1 MLAIFSH
8 VRQLRNCQ
16 EEGNSVILDAVIAF
30 LYLGGKV
37 FRQALQNYLGMG
49 KRWVWPIKVQAGETR
64 VWETQGHK
72 NFTSLD
78 GTMFLSVSFIIYS
91 KVLKKKKK
99 PLKLLVILPPRH
111 TGYKGFGICYF
122 LPVFYTQTDVAGFL
136 FDFYTQDYI
145 WSTFPCHGILSER
158 MNFSGYI
165 ILLHMRYVRIHLT
178 ISFLLTCEWHSI
190 FNDE

>member
-1 MLAIFSH
+1 MGVANQSPGRGDQGLGDTGS
-8 VRQLRNCQ
+8 Q
-16 EEGNSVILDAVIAF
+16 EFYKSGWNYVSKCKF
-30 LYLGGKV
+30 HYL
-37 FRQALQNYLGMG
+37 QQS
-49 KRWVWPIKVQAGETR
+49 IE
-64 VWETQGHK
+64 
-72 NFTSLD
+72 
-78 GTMFLSVSFIIYS
+78 
-91 KVLKKKKK
+91 KKKK